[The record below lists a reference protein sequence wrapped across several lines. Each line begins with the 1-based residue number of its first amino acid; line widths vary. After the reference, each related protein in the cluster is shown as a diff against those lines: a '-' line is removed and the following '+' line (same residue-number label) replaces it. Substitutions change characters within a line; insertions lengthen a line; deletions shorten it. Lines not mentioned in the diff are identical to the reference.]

1 MPTRTEP
8 KLQPPVSPADLAG
21 KALSKSAAGLYWS
34 DNSSNEDGFRIYRD
48 GTAIATVGANR
59 TNHEDTGLAMGKT
72 YKYVVRAFNAAGESG
87 LTSCTVKMPNPP
99 MSVVLNYIGVK
110 FDHDPS
116 EFLGPGEIR
125 LVVLVSDGKQTIE
138 RIFPPGEGSMPL
150 NDYET
155 AQLNQ
160 CVFDSPNVGDYLKVV
175 IMVYDD
181 DPESGVSDTMR
192 VALPIL
198 ATMFGIPEL
207 GAVNSLFTQYKEA
220 TGKDLFENKDDLV
233 GYFEGH
239 WGQSESWGMGQHN
252 AVGTQDVR
260 LWLSIWS
267 EKPLPEIPKPALLP
281 DAVILDV
288 SLPPKVEVGK
298 EYAYTVLLRNN
309 ESRALNATLETE
321 SSVTGKLESK
331 QVNIPGNNTKSEPQ
345 NNIKF
350 ESAGVRIMTYRL
362 LYDGRLV
369 DSLSKTLEAKSPTP
383 PPAPLPTPKPL
394 SVTFVGW
401 YVASLKVDSASKNNT
416 IVARIRLEGGSP
428 GTYQMRVRRDI
439 VWADDDTVAS
449 LQFDYN
455 GAQTTVQ
462 VSFKPP
468 YATGENST
476 DGYHIELVKDGSI
489 VWTLSDAYPPRLRA
503 TR

>member
-8 KLQPPVSPADLAG
+8 KLQPPVSPTDLAG
-21 KALSKSAAGLYWS
+21 EALSKSTVSLHWR
-34 DNSSNEDGFRIYRD
+34 DNSNNEDAFRIYRD
-48 GTAIATVGANR
+48 GKAIATVGASR
-59 TNHEDTGLAMGKT
+59 TNYEDTGLTMGKT

-87 LTSCTVKMPNPP
+87 LTFCTVKMPNPP
-99 MSVVLNYIGVK
+99 MSVVLNYIGVR
-110 FDHDPS
+110 FDYDPS
-116 EFLGPGEIR
+116 EFQGPGEIR
-125 LVVLVSDGKQTIE
+125 LVVLISDGKQTIE
-138 RIFPPGEGSMPL
+138 RILPLGEGSIPL

-160 CVFDSPNVGDYLKVV
+160 YVFDTTSVGDYLKVV

-181 DPESGVSDTMR
+181 DPETGVSDTMR
-192 VALPIL
+192 IALPIL

-233 GYFEGH
+233 GYFEGY
-239 WGQSESWGMGQHN
+239 WSQNESWGMGQHN
-252 AVGTQDVR
+252 AVGTEDLR
-260 LWLSIWS
+260 LWLSIQS
-267 EKPLPEIPKPALLP
+267 EKPLPEIPKPVLLP
-281 DAVILDV
+281 DASVLDI
-288 SLPPKVEVGK
+288 SLASKVEVGK
-298 EYAYTVLLRNN
+298 EYAYAVSLRNN
-309 ESRALNATLETE
+309 ESRTLNFTLETE
-321 SSVTGKLESK
+321 SSVTGRLGSK
-331 QVNIPGNNTKSEPQ
+331 QVSIPGNTTISEPQ

-350 ESAGVRIMTYRL
+350 TSAGVRTMTYRL
-362 LYDGRLV
+362 LYNGKLV
-369 DSLSKTLEAKSPTP
+369 DSLSRTVEAKAPTP

-401 YVASLKVDSASKNNT
+401 YVASLKVDSTSKNNT
-416 IVARIRLEGGSP
+416 IVGRIHLEGGSP
-428 GTYQMRVRRDI
+428 GTYQMRIRRDI
-439 VWADDDTVAS
+439 VWADNDTVAS

-462 VSFKPP
+462 ISFKPP

-476 DGYHIELVKDGSI
+476 DGYHIELVKNGAI